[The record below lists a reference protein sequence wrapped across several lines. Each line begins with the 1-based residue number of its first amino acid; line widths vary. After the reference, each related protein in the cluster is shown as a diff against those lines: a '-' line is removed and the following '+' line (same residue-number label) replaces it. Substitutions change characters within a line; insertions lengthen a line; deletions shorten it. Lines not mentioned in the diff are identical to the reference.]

1 MHIDSNDYGY
11 FMIDGK
17 RIDWDIKLVNDEIRH
32 WRDHGLS
39 LDDVKDVVA
48 EKPET
53 IIIGIGLS
61 SVVQVSQEIKDYINE
76 AGIELII
83 LDTASACKKYNELK
97 EKGVNVAAVLHST
110 C

>member
-11 FMIDGK
+11 FVIDGK
-17 RIDWDIKLVNDEIRH
+17 RVDWDIKLVNDEIRH
-32 WRDHGLS
+32 WRDHKLE
-39 LDDVKDVVA
+39 LDDVKDVVE

-61 SVVQVSQEIKDYINE
+61 SVVNVSEEIKEFIKKAD
-76 AGIELII
+76 IELII
-83 LDTASACKKYNELK
+83 LDTTSACKKYNELK